1 MTKVI
6 TTWLQQWLN
15 LWKMRN
21 EDRHGRDDDTRR
33 QAQENQT
40 ISEATK
46 FYEEN
51 ATRVNPTLQWLF
63 EIPLATRIQGNISTL
78 RIWLRTWK
86 PVVEK
91 SYTTSLE
98 TG

>member
-6 TTWLQQWLN
+6 VTWLQQWLN

-40 ISEATK
+40 IRETTK

-63 EIPLATRIQGNISTL
+63 ETPLTAKIKGHISTL
-78 RIWLRTWK
+78 KIWLHTWK

-91 SYTTSLE
+91 SYTTSLK